1 MEGQANMGSSLTDF
15 VRFRPHTY
23 ARTQSL
29 PPLWKSIIKVNIR
42 DTATVNAT
50 CSQLTIKTRN
60 QHLKRRRLFFL
71 SGFSFANIHDSQD
84 SRGWGRVSI

>member
-1 MEGQANMGSSLTDF
+1 MANMGSSLTDF

-23 ARTQSL
+23 ARTQQSL
-29 PPLWKSIIKVNIR
+29 PPLWESIIKVNIR
-42 DTATVNAT
+42 DTVTVNAT